1 MATSNTSSPMKV
13 CDIKD
18 YSSEDND
25 LSLELLST
33 LTTTKEV
40 LPTTNLDNLTANNS
54 LMIETPEV
62 TTMTAVGAISA
73 SSACDKYF
81 HVLAQRLLGITA
93 SSRHCNARQAMLQL
107 CFSKLFF

>member
-1 MATSNTSSPMKV
+1 MNENGVMATSNTSSPMKV

-40 LPTTNLDNLTANNS
+40 LPTTN
-54 LMIETPEV
+54 
-62 TTMTAVGAISA
+62 
-73 SSACDKYF
+73 
-81 HVLAQRLLGITA
+81 
-93 SSRHCNARQAMLQL
+93 
-107 CFSKLFF
+107 